1 VIKTGKFNRLE
12 LIVDNFEEEEVEFL
26 LEMVEP
32 ELHEG
37 KQTLQI
43 HQEEEL
49 VDVDDIESFM
59 NNMGRQ
65 ERRMKFLTELRK
77 ALERSNSD

>member
-1 VIKTGKFNRLE
+1 VVKTGRFSRLE

-32 ELHEG
+32 EMQEG
-37 KQTLQI
+37 KQTLAI
-43 HQEEEL
+43 HQQEEL
-49 VDVDDIESFM
+49 VDVDDIETYM
-59 NNMGRQ
+59 NNMSRQ

>member
-1 VIKTGKFNRLE
+1 MHLYLGLTP
-12 LIVDNFEEEEVEFL
+12 EEQEFL

-43 HQEEEL
+43 HQGEEL
-49 VDVDDIESFM
+49 VDVDDIEMYM
-59 NNMGRQ
+59 NNMSRQ
-65 ERRMKFLTELRK
+65 ERRMRFLTELRK